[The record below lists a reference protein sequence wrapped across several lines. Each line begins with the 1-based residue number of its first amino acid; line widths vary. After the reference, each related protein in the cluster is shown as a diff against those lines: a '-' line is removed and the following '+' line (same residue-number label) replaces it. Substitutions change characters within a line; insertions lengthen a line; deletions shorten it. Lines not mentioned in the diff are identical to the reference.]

1 LIAQP
6 LKKSENLTNDMK
18 KLSIFKTG
26 AAIAFAAVIGFG
38 CGHQDTTI
46 DEDTGTAEAIV
57 AGDSSAANLSN
68 PRPAPIGDTSV
79 NAMQA
84 DRFGE
89 MNPNQDSAAR
99 AMQEL
104 DRIKQQRK
112 KQDPTP

>member
-1 LIAQP
+1 
-6 LKKSENLTNDMK
+6 MK
-18 KLSIFKTG
+18 KLTIFKTG
-26 AAIAFAAVIGFG
+26 AAIAFAAVVGFG

-57 AGDSSAANLSN
+57 AGDSSAANLNN

-79 NAMQA
+79 NANQA
-84 DRFGE
+84 DRFGQ

-104 DRIKQQRK
+104 DKKKRQQK
-112 KQDPTP
+112 KDNPTQ